1 MQVSVLSFYMDSGT
15 NRWSGP
21 TASSFSHSAFSLALD
36 SSFVEI
42 IPSIIIGLYVKK
54 KRVYRISVVVAYACN
69 STVWRLREEK
79 WMVENL
85 GPVWGTW

>member
-15 NRWSGP
+15 NRWSGQQQAAFP
-21 TASSFSHSAFSLALD
+21 SAFSSALD
-36 SSFVEI
+36 FSFVEI
-42 IPSIIIGLYVKK
+42 IPNIIIGLYVKK

-69 STVWRLREEK
+69 STVWSLREEK